1 MSKVIEQFATG
12 LYVDIHFVY
21 VVCQTQPDC
30 EIEGIP
36 IAVYSDEKQANKLA
50 RRLNKQYGAECD
62 FTKRGDFCSVN
73 GCYDLCHYY
82 QVIRTPINPKIE
94 NYL

>member
-1 MSKVIEQFATG
+1 MSKVIENFATG
-12 LYVDIHFVY
+12 LYVEIHAVY

-30 EIEGIP
+30 EIENVP
-36 IAVYSDEKQANKLA
+36 IAVYTDERQARKLA
-50 RRLNKQYGAECD
+50 RALNKQYGAECD

-73 GCYDLCHYY
+73 GCYDCCHYY
-82 QVIRTPINPKIE
+82 TVERVEINPKMK